1 MPFLIFLH
9 YSVKVFDDKK
19 KESWILR
26 GEKRIQ
32 ILLSAWML
40 NANEFNLYLYY
51 IKKMFTRCG
60 YHRIEHTQHRC
71 YNCFAMI
78 TADMNWSW
86 FNTISIPC
94 IFFFFSFFAMSAL
107 CCAQTRPVNELPLSG
122 IFLPFRAFIH
132 SSMLFQL
139 IFLSN
144 ITWHHLNHLKWFKQL
159 LCHSL
164 HRSTDHRLIV

>member
-1 MPFLIFLH
+1 MIKKRNRGFWGGRNEFKYFFLH
-9 YSVKVFDDKK
+9 
-19 KESWILR
+19 ECLM
-26 GEKRIQ
+26 Q
-32 ILLSAWML
+32 M
-40 NANEFNLYLYY
+40 NLICIFITL
-51 IKKMFTRCG
+51 KNVHTVWVPP
-60 YHRIEHTQHRC
+60 HRTHTEHRC